1 MNPFGR
7 PREYTPEQLEE
18 KIVEYFKF
26 IEDENKQRTLRR
38 FEGVKAKPYTISG
51 ICVFLDIHMDTWCA
65 YAKLPEYEDSIKRA
79 KMRVMNYVEE
89 GSLTGAL
96 NTIGAIFN
104 LKNNFGWADKIE
116 INNQTDKEKLTAED
130 INAALELAKKQHAMH
145 KDKVNKE
152 DVLT

>member
-1 MNPFGR
+1 MGR
-7 PREYTPEQLEE
+7 PRSYTPNELEE
-18 KIVEYFKF
+18 KIVEYFQYV
-26 IEDENKQRTLRR
+26 EDENKQRNLRR

-51 ICVFLDIHMDTWCA
+51 ICVFLDIHMDTWCE

-130 INAALELAKKQHAMH
+130 INAALELAKKQHKAH
-145 KDKVNKE
+145 KDNVSDD
-152 DVLT
+152 DVLN